1 MTAISAERSHQTFSS
16 IMEFF
21 RWPAILSLTA
31 LLSFAIYLAFYTMF
45 TQINES
51 GAAGFVLFIIFGGI
65 ATLVGVVG
73 TLGVISDGDAE
84 KMWEPPACIAG
95 ALWAIIGS
103 YFLIWGTTFPVEAN
117 TARVTHSGDIYY
129 AGEEV
134 PRGVI
139 WRNSVPVSPTGTVTV
154 EVPWSDRGVNS
165 GATIAFVTTIT
176 LVASFSEDREAVES
190 EIRATLAQNDSLQGI
205 GDRLWSRS
213 SLSDTDRQRVQE
225 LVPQQGIEKGQTF
238 PISVSWATPFQVTDI
253 TNNVT
258 IGRSEE

>member
-1 MTAISAERSHQTFSS
+1 M
-16 IMEFF
+16 
-21 RWPAILSLTA
+21 
-31 LLSFAIYLAFYTMF
+31 
-45 TQINES
+45 
-51 GAAGFVLFIIFGGI
+51 
-65 ATLVGVVG
+65 
-73 TLGVISDGDAE
+73 
-84 KMWEPPACIAG
+84 
-95 ALWAIIGS
+95 
-103 YFLIWGTTFPVEAN
+103 
-117 TARVTHSGDIYY
+117 
-129 AGEEV
+129 
-134 PRGVI
+134 
-139 WRNSVPVSPTGTVTV
+139 
-154 EVPWSDRGVNS
+154 NS